1 MLQSIIRFHSSRLVD
16 STIKWL
22 ISLGLQIA
30 LGPVII
36 DVKGEMPITLQSF
49 VVLLGAMA
57 FGWRIGAAAVVAY
70 IIAGGL
76 GFPVFAGHHA
86 GWVIIIGQHGGFF
99 FGFIAA
105 ALVCGYLAETE
116 MFSKALPSI
125 LNWVLGHLIILL
137 LGGLWLSQLD
147 PMGWQ
152 EKLTSL
158 LPGAIIKSAFGAMII
173 QLIVRFMKGKRAV
186 KPLDEGLEP

>member
-1 MLQSIIRFHSSRLVD
+1 MLQSIIRFHSSSLID
-16 STIKWL
+16 GIIKWL
-22 ISLGLQIA
+22 IALGLQIA
-30 LGPVII
+30 LGPVVI
-36 DVKGEMPITLQSF
+36 DVQGEMPITLQSF
-49 VVLLGAMA
+49 VLLLGAIA
-57 FGWRIGAAAVVAY
+57 FGWRIGMAAVVTY
-70 IIAGGL
+70 IIAGGI

-86 GWVIIIGQHGGFF
+86 GWGIIVGQHGGFF

-105 ALVCGYLAETE
+105 SLICGYLAETE

-125 LNWVLGHLIILL
+125 LNWVMGHLIILL

-173 QLIVRFMKGKRAV
+173 QLIVRFMKGKKTIQA
-186 KPLDEGLEP
+186 LDEGI

>member
-1 MLQSIIRFHSSRLVD
+1 MLQSIIRFHSSQLVD

-22 ISLGLQIA
+22 IALGLQIA

-57 FGWRIGAAAVVAY
+57 FGWRIGTAAVITY
-70 IIAGGL
+70 IVAGGL

-86 GWVIIIGQHGGFF
+86 GWGIIIGQHGGFF
-99 FGFIAA
+99 FGLIAA
-105 ALVCGYLAETE
+105 SLVCGYLAETA

-137 LGGLWLSQLD
+137 LGGFWLSQLD

-173 QLIVRFMKGKRAV
+173 QLIVRFMKGRRVV
-186 KPLDEGLEP
+186 KPLDEGLDN

>member
-1 MLQSIIRFHSSRLVD
+1 MLNNVIRFHKSVLID
-16 STIKWL
+16 SIVKWL
-22 ISLGLQIA
+22 LALGLLVSLGPI
-30 LGPVII
+30 VIDI
-36 DVKGEMPITLQSF
+36 KGEMPITLQSF

-57 FGWRIGAAAVVAY
+57 FGWRIGTAAVVAY
-70 IIAGGL
+70 ILAGGM

-86 GWVIIIGQHGGFF
+86 GWGIIIGQHGGFF

-105 ALVCGYLAETE
+105 SLVCGYLAETD

-125 LNWVLGHLIILL
+125 LNWVLGHIIILL
-137 LGGLWLSQLD
+137 LGGFWLSQLD

-152 EKLTSL
+152 EKVSSL

-173 QLIVRFMKGKRAV
+173 QLVVRFMKGKRRI
-186 KPLDEGLEP
+186 KPLDENI

>member
-1 MLQSIIRFHSSRLVD
+1 MLQSILHFHKSVLID
-16 STIKWL
+16 SIIKWL
-22 ISLGLQIA
+22 ITLGLLVA
-30 LGPVII
+30 LGPVVI
-36 DVKGEMPITLQSF
+36 DIKGEMPITLQSF

-57 FGWRIGAAAVVAY
+57 FGWRIGTAAVVAY
-70 IIAGGL
+70 ILAGGM

-86 GWVIIIGQHGGFF
+86 GWGIIIGQHGGFF

-105 ALVCGYLAETE
+105 SLVCGYLAETE

-125 LNWVLGHLIILL
+125 LNWVLGHIIILL
-137 LGGLWLSQLD
+137 LGGFWLSQLD

-152 EKLTSL
+152 EKVSSL

-173 QLIVRFMKGKRAV
+173 QLIVRFMKGKRTI
-186 KPLDEGLEP
+186 KPLDENI

>member
-1 MLQSIIRFHSSRLVD
+1 MLNNILHFHKHHWVD
-16 STIKWL
+16 AVIKWL
-22 ISLGLQIA
+22 IILGLQVS

-36 DVKGEMPITLQSF
+36 DIKGEMPITLQSF

-57 FGWRIGAAAVVAY
+57 FGWRIGAASVVTY
-70 IIAGGL
+70 ILAGGM

-86 GWVIIIGQHGGFF
+86 GWGIIIGQHGGFF

-105 ALVCGYLAETE
+105 TLVCGYLAETP

-125 LNWVLGHLIILL
+125 LNWVLGHIIILL
-137 LGGLWLSQLD
+137 LGGFWLSQLD

-152 EKLTSL
+152 EKLSSL
-158 LPGAIIKSAFGAMII
+158 LPGAIIKSAFGAMLI
-173 QLIVRFMKGKRAV
+173 QLIVRFMKGKKAIQ
-186 KPLDEGLEP
+186 PLDENI

>member
-1 MLQSIIRFHSSRLVD
+1 MLNNIIRFHKSVLID
-16 STIKWL
+16 SIVKWL
-22 ISLGLQIA
+22 IALGLLVS
-30 LGPVII
+30 LGPVVI
-36 DVKGEMPITLQSF
+36 DIKGEMPITLQSF

-57 FGWRIGAAAVVAY
+57 FGWRIGTAAVVAY
-70 IIAGGL
+70 ILAGGM

-86 GWVIIIGQHGGFF
+86 GWGIIIGQHGGFF

-105 ALVCGYLAETE
+105 SLVCGYLAETD

-125 LNWVLGHLIILL
+125 LNWVLGHIIILL
-137 LGGLWLSQLD
+137 LGGFWLSQLD

-152 EKLTSL
+152 EKVSSL

-173 QLIVRFMKGKRAV
+173 QLVVRFMKGKRTI
-186 KPLDEGLEP
+186 KPLDENI

>member
-1 MLQSIIRFHSSRLVD
+1 MLNNVIRFHKSVLID
-16 STIKWL
+16 SIVKWL
-22 ISLGLQIA
+22 IALGLLVS
-30 LGPVII
+30 LGPVVI
-36 DVKGEMPITLQSF
+36 DIKGEMPITLQSF

-57 FGWRIGAAAVVAY
+57 FGWRIGTAAVVAY
-70 IIAGGL
+70 ILAGGM

-86 GWVIIIGQHGGFF
+86 GWGIIIGQHGGFF

-105 ALVCGYLAETE
+105 SLVCGYLAETD

-125 LNWVLGHLIILL
+125 LNWVLGHIIILL
-137 LGGLWLSQLD
+137 LGGFWLSQLD

-152 EKLTSL
+152 EKVSSL

-173 QLIVRFMKGKRAV
+173 QLVVRFTKGKRTI
-186 KPLDEGLEP
+186 KPLDENI

>member
-1 MLQSIIRFHSSRLVD
+1 MLKSIIRFHSSGLID
-16 STIKWL
+16 GIIKWL
-22 ISLGLQIA
+22 IALGLQIA
-30 LGPVII
+30 LGPVVI
-36 DVKGEMPITLQSF
+36 DIQGEMPITLQSF
-49 VVLLGAMA
+49 VVLLGAIA
-57 FGWRIGAAAVVAY
+57 FGWRIGTAAVVAY
-70 IIAGGL
+70 IVAGGL

-86 GWVIIIGQHGGFF
+86 GWGIIVGQHGGFF

-105 ALVCGYLAETE
+105 SLICGYLAETE

-152 EKLTSL
+152 EKLISL
-158 LPGAIIKSAFGAMII
+158 LPGAIIKSAFGALLL
-173 QLIVRFMKGKRAV
+173 QLVIRFMKGRKSIQ
-186 KPLDEGLEP
+186 PIDENI

>member
-1 MLQSIIRFHSSRLVD
+1 MLQSIIRFHSSQLVD

-22 ISLGLQIA
+22 IALGLQIA

-49 VVLLGAMA
+49 VVLLGAIA

-116 MFSKALPSI
+116 MFSKTLPSI
-125 LNWVLGHLIILL
+125 LNWVLGHLIILF
-137 LGGLWLSQLD
+137 LGGFWLSQLD

-186 KPLDEGLEP
+186 KPLDEGLDN

>member
-1 MLQSIIRFHSSRLVD
+1 MLNNVIRFHKSVLID
-16 STIKWL
+16 SIVKWL
-22 ISLGLQIA
+22 IALGLMVS

-36 DVKGEMPITLQSF
+36 DIKGEMPITLQSF

-57 FGWRIGAAAVVAY
+57 FGWRIGTAAVVAY
-70 IIAGGL
+70 ILAGGM

-86 GWVIIIGQHGGFF
+86 GWGIIIGQHGGFF

-105 ALVCGYLAETE
+105 SLVCGYLAETE

-125 LNWVLGHLIILL
+125 LNWVLGHIIILL
-137 LGGLWLSQLD
+137 LGGFWLSQLD

-152 EKLTSL
+152 EKVSSL

-173 QLIVRFMKGKRAV
+173 QLIVRFMKGKRTI
-186 KPLDEGLEP
+186 KPLDENI

>member
-1 MLQSIIRFHSSRLVD
+1 MLQNIIRFHKSAWID
-16 STIKWL
+16 AIIKWL
-22 ISLGLQIA
+22 IALSLQVSLGPI
-30 LGPVII
+30 II

-49 VVLLGAMA
+49 VVILGAMA
-57 FGWRIGAAAVVAY
+57 FGWRIGTAAVAAY
-70 IIAGGL
+70 ILAGGI

-86 GWVIIIGQHGGFF
+86 GWGIIVGQHGGFF

-105 ALVCGYLAETE
+105 ALVCGYLAETS

-125 LNWVLGHLIILL
+125 LNWVLGHLIILF
-137 LGGLWLSQLD
+137 LGGFWLSQLD
-147 PMGWQ
+147 PLGWQ

-173 QLIVRFMKGKRAV
+173 QLIVRIMKGKRTI
-186 KPLDEGLEP
+186 KPLDENI

>member
-1 MLQSIIRFHSSRLVD
+1 MLNNVIRFHKSVLID
-16 STIKWL
+16 SIVKWL
-22 ISLGLQIA
+22 IALGLLVS
-30 LGPVII
+30 LGPVVI
-36 DVKGEMPITLQSF
+36 DIKGEMPITLQSF

-57 FGWRIGAAAVVAY
+57 FGWRIGTAAVVAY
-70 IIAGGL
+70 ILAGGM

-86 GWVIIIGQHGGFF
+86 GWGIIIGQHGGFF

-105 ALVCGYLAETE
+105 SLVCGYLAETD

-125 LNWVLGHLIILL
+125 LNWVLGHIIILL
-137 LGGLWLSQLD
+137 LGGFWLSQLD

-152 EKLTSL
+152 EKVSSL

-173 QLIVRFMKGKRAV
+173 QLVVRFMKGKRTI
-186 KPLDEGLEP
+186 KPLDENI

>member
-1 MLQSIIRFHSSRLVD
+1 MLQSIIRFHSSSLIDRI
-16 STIKWL
+16 IKWL
-22 ISLGLQIA
+22 IALGLQIA
-30 LGPVII
+30 LGPVVI
-36 DVKGEMPITLQSF
+36 DVQGEMPITLQSF
-49 VVLLGAMA
+49 VLLLGAIA
-57 FGWRIGAAAVVAY
+57 FGWRIGMAAVVTY
-70 IIAGGL
+70 IIAGGI

-86 GWVIIIGQHGGFF
+86 GWGIIVGQHGGFF

-105 ALVCGYLAETE
+105 SLICGYLAETE

-125 LNWVLGHLIILL
+125 LNWVMGHLIILL

-158 LPGAIIKSAFGAMII
+158 LPGAIIKSAFGALLL
-173 QLIVRFMKGKRAV
+173 QLVIRFMKGRKSIQ
-186 KPLDEGLEP
+186 PIDENI

>member
-1 MLQSIIRFHSSRLVD
+1 MLNNILHFHKIHWVD
-16 STIKWL
+16 AVIKWL
-22 ISLGLQIA
+22 IILGLQVS

-36 DVKGEMPITLQSF
+36 DIKGEMPITLQSF

-57 FGWRIGAAAVVAY
+57 FGWRIGTASVVTY
-70 IIAGGL
+70 ILAGGM

-86 GWVIIIGQHGGFF
+86 GWGIIIGQHGGFF

-105 ALVCGYLAETE
+105 SLICGYLAETP

-125 LNWVLGHLIILL
+125 LNWVLGHIIILL
-137 LGGLWLSQLD
+137 LGGFWLSQLD

-152 EKLTSL
+152 EKLSSL
-158 LPGAIIKSAFGAMII
+158 LPGAIIKSAFGAMLI
-173 QLIVRFMKGKRAV
+173 QLVVRFMRGKKAIQ
-186 KPLDEGLEP
+186 PLDENI

>member
-1 MLQSIIRFHSSRLVD
+1 MLNHILRFHKSPMIDAS
-16 STIKWL
+16 IKWL
-22 ISLGLQIA
+22 LAWCLQVS

-57 FGWRIGAAAVVAY
+57 FGWRIGTAAVVTY
-70 IIAGGL
+70 ILAGGI

-86 GWVIIIGQHGGFF
+86 GWGIIIGQHGGFF

-105 ALVCGYLAETE
+105 CLVCGYLSETP

-137 LGGLWLSQLD
+137 FGGFWLSQLD

-158 LPGAIIKSAFGAMII
+158 LPGAIIKSAFGAMLI
-173 QLIVRFMKGKRAV
+173 QLIVRFMKGRKTIQ
-186 KPLDEGLEP
+186 PLDEEI

>member
-1 MLQSIIRFHSSRLVD
+1 MLQSIIRFHSSSLIDRI
-16 STIKWL
+16 IKWL
-22 ISLGLQIA
+22 IALGLQIA
-30 LGPVII
+30 LGPVVI
-36 DVKGEMPITLQSF
+36 DVQGEMPITLQSF
-49 VVLLGAMA
+49 VLLLGAIA
-57 FGWRIGAAAVVAY
+57 FGWRIGMAAVVTY
-70 IIAGGL
+70 IIAGGI

-86 GWVIIIGQHGGFF
+86 GWGIIVGQHGGFF

-105 ALVCGYLAETE
+105 SLICGYLAETE

-125 LNWVLGHLIILL
+125 LNWVMGHLIILL

-158 LPGAIIKSAFGAMII
+158 LPGAIIKSAFGALIL
-173 QLIVRFMKGKRAV
+173 QLIIRFMKGRKTI
-186 KPLDEGLEP
+186 KPLDENI

>member
-1 MLQSIIRFHSSRLVD
+1 MLQSIIRFHSSSLID
-16 STIKWL
+16 GIIKWL
-22 ISLGLQIA
+22 IALGLQIA
-30 LGPVII
+30 LGPVVI
-36 DVKGEMPITLQSF
+36 DVQGEMPITLQSF
-49 VVLLGAMA
+49 VLLLGAIA
-57 FGWRIGAAAVVAY
+57 FGWRIGMAAVVTY
-70 IIAGGL
+70 IIAGGI

-86 GWVIIIGQHGGFF
+86 GWGIIVGQHGGFF

-105 ALVCGYLAETE
+105 SLICGYLAETE

-125 LNWVLGHLIILL
+125 LNWVMGHLIILL

-158 LPGAIIKSAFGAMII
+158 LPGAIIKSAFGALLL
-173 QLIVRFMKGKRAV
+173 QLVIRFMKGRKSIQ
-186 KPLDEGLEP
+186 PIDENI

>member
-1 MLQSIIRFHSSRLVD
+1 MLQSIICFHKSVLID
-16 STIKWL
+16 SIVKWL
-22 ISLGLQIA
+22 IALGLLAA
-30 LGPVII
+30 LGPVVI
-36 DVKGEMPITLQSF
+36 DIKGEMPITLQSF

-57 FGWRIGAAAVVAY
+57 FGWRIGTAAVVAY
-70 IIAGGL
+70 ILAGGL

-86 GWVIIIGQHGGFF
+86 GWGIIIGQHGGFF

-105 ALVCGYLAETE
+105 SLVCGYLAETE

-125 LNWVLGHLIILL
+125 LNWVLGHIIILL
-137 LGGLWLSQLD
+137 LGGFWLSQLD

-152 EKLTSL
+152 EKVSSL

-173 QLIVRFMKGKRAV
+173 QLIIRFMKGKRTI
-186 KPLDEGLEP
+186 KPLDENI

>member
-1 MLQSIIRFHSSRLVD
+1 MLNNVIRFHKSVLID
-16 STIKWL
+16 SIVKWL
-22 ISLGLQIA
+22 IALGLLVS
-30 LGPVII
+30 LGPVVI
-36 DVKGEMPITLQSF
+36 DIKGEMPITLQSF

-57 FGWRIGAAAVVAY
+57 FGWRIGTAAVVAY
-70 IIAGGL
+70 ILAGGM

-86 GWVIIIGQHGGFF
+86 GWGIIIGQHGGFF

-105 ALVCGYLAETE
+105 SIVCGYLAETD

-125 LNWVLGHLIILL
+125 LNWVLGHIIILL
-137 LGGLWLSQLD
+137 LGGFWLSQLD

-152 EKLTSL
+152 EKVSSL

-173 QLIVRFMKGKRAV
+173 QLVVRFTKGKRTI
-186 KPLDEGLEP
+186 KPLDENI